1 VTPLFWLRLGLRWVG
16 RALAAF
22 LAVVVIVLATT
33 AYRVWE
39 VGRQDH
45 RPHSDAIVV
54 LGASQFNGRPSA
66 VFRARLVHAA
76 ALYDAGVAPHVVT
89 VGGALPG
96 DLFSEGAAGQ
106 RFLVASGLPTSSTVA
121 VPVGSDTLTSMRAV
135 ADLFRREH
143 WRSAVLVT
151 DPWHE
156 LRSRRIAEDLGI
168 VAATSPNRSG
178 PVVHTR
184 GTELRYIGRETL
196 AFLYYRIFHRSF
208 DAGPRAV

>member
-1 VTPLFWLRLGLRWVG
+1 MIRTVLRWTG
-16 RALAAF
+16 RVLATF
-22 LAVVVIVLATT
+22 VIVVLIVLATT
-33 AYRVWE
+33 AVRVWE

-45 RPHSDAIVV
+45 RPHADAIVV

-66 VFRARLVHAA
+66 VFAARLEHAVT
-76 ALYDAGVAPHVVT
+76 LYRAGLAPVVMT
-89 VGGALPG
+89 VGGAQTG
-96 DLFSEGAAGQ
+96 DVYSEGAAGANY
-106 RFLVASGLPTSSTVA
+106 LKAHG
-121 VPVGSDTLTSMRAV
+121 VPESATMPVGEGSDTLTSLRAASRV
-135 ADLFRREH
+135 FDERDWKTAI
-143 WRSAVLVT
+143 LVT

-168 VAATSPNRSG
+168 DAATSPSRSG

-196 AFLYYRIFHRSF
+196 AFLYYRMFHRSF